1 MAGVPI
7 LKIYRDWKDKRP
19 ERPIF
24 RTILVSMLAVLL
36 VEIVLMTASIWMT
49 DADAPTAASAFVS
62 TKFPTT

>member
-24 RTILVSMLAVLL
+24 RTMCPGSWIRMQRTFWKCRCTTVP
-36 VEIVLMTASIWMT
+36 
-49 DADAPTAASAFVS
+49 PT
-62 TKFPTT
+62 

>member
-36 VEIVLMTASIWMT
+36 VEIVLMSLLYPCGCLHLWC
-49 DADAPTAASAFVS
+49 
-62 TKFPTT
+62 